1 MGTEMSLPFW
11 YSRAPRT
18 DDEVYEQIAAQ
29 YHDPIFSAVLRGLYL
44 VKVTAEPIPSWL
56 EGAMKR
62 KLAEALKRA
71 KASDKRGYP

>member
-1 MGTEMSLPFW
+1 VNDLSKISFFRWNGQHFQIWREADTW
-11 YSRAPRT
+11 YFNGVGRS
-18 DDEVYEQIAAQ
+18 DM
-29 YHDPIFSAVLRGLYL
+29 F
-44 VKVTAEPIPSWL
+44 KVTAEPIPSWL

>member
-44 VKVTAEPIPSWL
+44 VNRL
-56 EGAMKR
+56 EGQDVLVAWKNALLVSIGR
-62 KLAEALKRA
+62 KEK
-71 KASDKRGYP
+71 S